1 MLELVKVK
9 TMEMKV
15 EELRFRTTLVV
26 AVPYAQ
32 KSLQPSA
39 LSIRISINFICQ
51 PLEVQPEFKLLL

>member
-9 TMEMKV
+9 AMEMKV
-15 EELRFRTTLVV
+15 EELRFWMTLVV

-32 KSLQPSA
+32 KSPQRSA
-39 LSIRISINFICQ
+39 LSIRTSVNFICQ